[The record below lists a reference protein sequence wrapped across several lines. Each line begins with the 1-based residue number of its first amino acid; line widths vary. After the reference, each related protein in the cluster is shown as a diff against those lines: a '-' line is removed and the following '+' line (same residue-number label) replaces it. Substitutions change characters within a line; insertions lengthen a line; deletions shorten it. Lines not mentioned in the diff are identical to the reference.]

1 MSRPRNL
8 REYNVDRSAAA
19 RWKHVV
25 ASAMQ
30 TTTASVTRALSN
42 NASLCVC
49 MVETCIFVSLD
60 RLGVRTRYYYAQ
72 QQGWPDKW
80 QTGRGWSLAG
90 NSCLWCPDD
99 RCGTH
104 HESPINL
111 QRARALPEN
120 EEYNKCIDVHWMQYH
135 DSTCSFETLK
145 ATNSIRIDRHAL
157 RVIQPMRISEDTGEY
172 EVDCRIVGE
181 GRRFGRIDFSKGFSA
196 WWYLSHID
204 FHVPSEHTQEGKRYD
219 AELQMY
225 HFYSK
230 TGEEAGID
238 NEVRTVKGP
247 MSTFSRTRLISLHG
261 NA

>member
-1 MSRPRNL
+1 MPNPGWLPR
-8 REYNVDRSAAA
+8 
-19 RWKHVV
+19 KHVH
-25 ASAMQ
+25 
-30 TTTASVTRALSN
+30 TRELSS
-42 NASLCVC
+42 ASLCAWSRRLL
-49 MVETCIFVSLD
+49 VSLD
-60 RLGVRTRYYYAQ
+60 RFGVLVM

-80 QTGRGWSLAG
+80 QTGRGWSLAD
-90 NSCLWCPDD
+90 NFCLWCPDD

-111 QRARALPEN
+111 QRARALPES

-135 DSTCSFETLK
+135 DSTCTFETLK
-145 ATNSIRIDRHAL
+145 ASNSIRVDRHAL
-157 RVIQPMRISEDTGEY
+157 RVIQPMSISSDTGEY

-238 NEVRTVKGP
+238 NEVRPVDGRG
-247 MSTFSRTRLISLHG
+247 SNSFSRAGLISM
-261 NA
+261 